1 MNNKLTIQELAT
13 LLSVKSGKEVYETE
27 RFIRELITV
36 VSEGLFSDKM
46 VKVKGLGT
54 FKIVLVED
62 RESIHVN
69 TGERILIPAHYKCS
83 FLPDNEL
90 KELVNRPFSIFE
102 TTEIGDAASFQDM
115 EMADD
120 SDEDDVDSDLES
132 DANEDGEDLSLPKSS
147 VTESR
152 INGLLDKEMTE
163 ELADPEDLP
172 EIHSPEE
179 ALTVDKQPNGQIDTV
194 DSPVSDDSPEE
205 VSEPYNEETIEM
217 ENPKEEDTIEVE
229 DSINMVETLSEE
241 IDESPEADLASEV
254 VDIIPD
260 SQANELTPEIESSS
274 QVDSPDKEKEQTE
287 YREEIIRAKLAS
299 LSAKDPVAFVA
310 PEAKPKKRRKHGR
323 TATKTFFYI
332 IVGGLLVT
340 ASVALFFYFQSLE
353 VRNAVPIMIESVS
366 AIPTETPAPTDS
378 VFDESDSIPS
388 NEKDSVP
395 EVVSEPQGTMQ
406 TEQVKTKYMD
416 TVVIQTGDRLT
427 LISLKY
433 YGHKIFWVYLYLAN
447 KESIPNPNSVA
458 IGTQIHIPVPETY
471 NIDANDEQ
479 SIRKAA
485 ALQTEILKE

>member
-13 LLSVKSGKEVYETE
+13 LLSVKSGKDVYETE
-27 RFIRELITV
+27 RFIREFITV

-120 SDEDDVDSDLES
+120 SDEDDVDSDSES

-254 VDIIPD
+254 VDTIPD

-274 QVDSPDKEKEQTE
+274 QVDNQDKEKEQIE
-287 YREEIIRAKLAS
+287 NREEIIRAKLAS

-310 PEAKPKKRRKHGR
+310 PEAKPKKRRKHGH

>member
-13 LLSVKSGKEVYETE
+13 LLSVKSGKDVYETE
-27 RFIRELITV
+27 RFIREFITV

-205 VSEPYNEETIEM
+205 VSKPYNEETIEM

-229 DSINMVETLSEE
+229 DSIHMDETLAEE

-254 VDIIPD
+254 VDTIPD

-274 QVDSPDKEKEQTE
+274 QIDNQDKEKEQTE
-287 YREEIIRAKLAS
+287 NREEIIRAKLAS

-310 PEAKPKKRRKHGR
+310 PEAKPKKRRKHGH

>member
-13 LLSVKSGKEVYETE
+13 LLSVKSGKDVYETE
-27 RFIRELITV
+27 RFIREFITV

-83 FLPDNEL
+83 FIPDNEL

-260 SQANELTPEIESSS
+260 SQANELTPEVESSS
-274 QVDSPDKEKEQTE
+274 QVDNQDKEKEQTE
-287 YREEIIRAKLAS
+287 NREEIIRAKLAS

-395 EVVSEPQGTMQ
+395 VVVSEPQGTMQ

>member
-13 LLSVKSGKEVYETE
+13 LLSVKSGKDVYETE
-27 RFIRELITV
+27 RFIREFITV

-205 VSEPYNEETIEM
+205 VSKPYNEETIEM

-254 VDIIPD
+254 VDTIPD

-274 QVDSPDKEKEQTE
+274 QVDNQDKEKEQTE
-287 YREEIIRAKLAS
+287 NREEIIRAKLAS

-310 PEAKPKKRRKHGR
+310 PEAKPKKRRKHGH

-378 VFDESDSIPS
+378 VFDEYDSIPS

>member
-13 LLSVKSGKEVYETE
+13 LLSVKSGKDVYETE
-27 RFIRELITV
+27 RFIREFITV

-147 VTESR
+147 VTENR
-152 INGLLDKEMTE
+152 ITGLLDKEMTE

-254 VDIIPD
+254 VDTIPD

-274 QVDSPDKEKEQTE
+274 QVDNQDKEKEQTE
-287 YREEIIRAKLAS
+287 NREEIIRAKLAS

-310 PEAKPKKRRKHGR
+310 PEAKPKKRRKHGH

>member
-13 LLSVKSGKEVYETE
+13 LLSVKSGKDVYETE
-27 RFIRELITV
+27 RFIREFITV

-217 ENPKEEDTIEVE
+217 ENPKEEDPIEVE
-229 DSINMVETLSEE
+229 DSINMDETLSEE

-260 SQANELTPEIESSS
+260 SQANELTPEVESSS
-274 QVDSPDKEKEQTE
+274 QVDRLDKEKEQTE
-287 YREEIIRAKLAS
+287 NREEIIRAKLAS

-310 PEAKPKKRRKHGR
+310 PEAKPKKRRKHGH

>member
-13 LLSVKSGKEVYETE
+13 LLSVKSGKDVYETE
-27 RFIRELITV
+27 RFIREFITV

-217 ENPKEEDTIEVE
+217 ENPKEEDPIEVE
-229 DSINMVETLSEE
+229 DSINMDETLSEE

-254 VDIIPD
+254 VDTIPD
-260 SQANELTPEIESSS
+260 SQANELTPEVESSS
-274 QVDSPDKEKEQTE
+274 QVDNQDKEKEQTE
-287 YREEIIRAKLAS
+287 NREEIIRAKLAS

-310 PEAKPKKRRKHGR
+310 PEAKPKKRRKHGH

>member
-13 LLSVKSGKEVYETE
+13 LLSVKSGKDVYETE
-27 RFIRELITV
+27 RFIREFITV

-147 VTESR
+147 VTENR

-217 ENPKEEDTIEVE
+217 ENPKEKDTIEVE
-229 DSINMVETLSEE
+229 DSINMDETLSEE

-254 VDIIPD
+254 VDTIPD
-260 SQANELTPEIESSS
+260 SQVNELTPEIESSS
-274 QVDSPDKEKEQTE
+274 QVDNQDKEKEQIE
-287 YREEIIRAKLAS
+287 NREEIIRAKLAS

-310 PEAKPKKRRKHGR
+310 PEAKPKKRRKHGH

>member
-13 LLSVKSGKEVYETE
+13 LLSVKSGKDVYETE
-27 RFIRELITV
+27 RFIREFITV

-147 VTESR
+147 VTENR

-205 VSEPYNEETIEM
+205 VSKPYNEETIEM

-229 DSINMVETLSEE
+229 DSINMDETLSEE

-254 VDIIPD
+254 VDTIPD

-274 QVDSPDKEKEQTE
+274 QVDNQDKEKEQTE
-287 YREEIIRAKLAS
+287 NREEIIRAKLAS

-310 PEAKPKKRRKHGR
+310 PEAKPKKRRKHGH

>member
-13 LLSVKSGKEVYETE
+13 LLSVKSGKDVYETE
-27 RFIRELITV
+27 RFIREFITV

-205 VSEPYNEETIEM
+205 VSKPYNEETIEM

-229 DSINMVETLSEE
+229 DSIHMDETLSEE

-254 VDIIPD
+254 VDTIPD

-274 QVDSPDKEKEQTE
+274 QVDNQDKEKEQIE
-287 YREEIIRAKLAS
+287 NREEILRAKLAS

-310 PEAKPKKRRKHGR
+310 PEAKPKKRRKHGH

>member
-13 LLSVKSGKEVYETE
+13 LLSVKSGKDVYETE
-27 RFIRELITV
+27 RFIREFITV

-147 VTESR
+147 VTENR

-217 ENPKEEDTIEVE
+217 ENPKEEDPIEVE
-229 DSINMVETLSEE
+229 DSINMDETLSEE

-254 VDIIPD
+254 VDTIPD
-260 SQANELTPEIESSS
+260 LQANELTPEIESSS
-274 QVDSPDKEKEQTE
+274 QVDSLDKEKEQTE
-287 YREEIIRAKLAS
+287 NREEIIRVKLAS
-299 LSAKDPVAFVA
+299 LSAKDPVAFIA
-310 PEAKPKKRRKHGR
+310 PEAKPKKRRKHGH

>member
-13 LLSVKSGKEVYETE
+13 LLSVKSGKDVYETE
-27 RFIRELITV
+27 RFIREFITV

-147 VTESR
+147 VTENR

-179 ALTVDKQPNGQIDTV
+179 ALTVDKEPNGQIVTV

-217 ENPKEEDTIEVE
+217 ENPKEKDTIEVE
-229 DSINMVETLSEE
+229 DSINMDETLSEE

-254 VDIIPD
+254 VDTIPD

-274 QVDSPDKEKEQTE
+274 QVDSLDKEKEQTE
-287 YREEIIRAKLAS
+287 NREEIIRVKLAS
-299 LSAKDPVAFVA
+299 LSAKDPVAFIA
-310 PEAKPKKRRKHGR
+310 PEAKPKKRRKHGH

>member
-13 LLSVKSGKEVYETE
+13 LLSVKSGKDVYETE
-27 RFIRELITV
+27 RFIREFITV
-36 VSEGLFSDKM
+36 VSEGLLSDKM

-115 EMADD
+115 EMVDD
-120 SDEDDVDSDLES
+120 SDEDDAEADLEL
-132 DANEDGEDLSLPKSS
+132 DTNEDGEDLSLPKFS
-147 VTESR
+147 VTENR

-179 ALTVDKQPNGQIDTV
+179 ALTVDKLPNGQIDTL

-205 VSEPYNEETIEM
+205 VSEPYNVETIEM

-274 QVDSPDKEKEQTE
+274 QVDNQDKEKEQTE
-287 YREEIIRAKLAS
+287 NREEIIRAKLAS

-310 PEAKPKKRRKHGR
+310 PEAKPKKRRKHGH

-378 VFDESDSIPS
+378 VFDESDSISS

-458 IGTQIHIPVPETY
+458 IGTKIHIPVPETY

>member
-13 LLSVKSGKEVYETE
+13 LLSVKSGKDVYETE
-27 RFIRELITV
+27 RFIREFITV

-83 FLPDNEL
+83 FIPDNEL

-163 ELADPEDLP
+163 ELADSEDLP

-179 ALTVDKQPNGQIDTV
+179 TLTVDKQPNGQIDTV

-254 VDIIPD
+254 VDTIPD

-274 QVDSPDKEKEQTE
+274 QVDNQDKEKEQTE
-287 YREEIIRAKLAS
+287 NREEIIRAKLAS

-310 PEAKPKKRRKHGR
+310 PEAKPKKRRKHGH

-447 KESIPNPNSVA
+447 KESIPKPNSVA
-458 IGTQIHIPVPETY
+458 IGTKIHIPVPETY

>member
-13 LLSVKSGKEVYETE
+13 LLSVKSGKDVYETE
-27 RFIRELITV
+27 RFIREFITV

-120 SDEDDVDSDLES
+120 SDEDDVDFDLES

-205 VSEPYNEETIEM
+205 VSEPYNEEAIEM

-229 DSINMVETLSEE
+229 DSIHMDETLSEE

-254 VDIIPD
+254 VDTIPD

-274 QVDSPDKEKEQTE
+274 QVDNQDKEKEQTE
-287 YREEIIRAKLAS
+287 NREEIIRAKLAS

-310 PEAKPKKRRKHGR
+310 PEAKPKKRRKHGH

>member
-13 LLSVKSGKEVYETE
+13 LLSVKSGKDVYETE
-27 RFIRELITV
+27 RFIREFITV

-229 DSINMVETLSEE
+229 DSIHMDETLSEE

-260 SQANELTPEIESSS
+260 SQANELMPEVESSS
-274 QVDSPDKEKEQTE
+274 QVDSLDKEKEQTE
-287 YREEIIRAKLAS
+287 NREEIIRAKLAS

-310 PEAKPKKRRKHGR
+310 PEAKPKKRRKHGH

-388 NEKDSVP
+388 NDKDSVP
-395 EVVSEPQGTMQ
+395 VVVSEPQGTMQ

>member
-13 LLSVKSGKEVYETE
+13 LLSVKSGKDVYETE
-27 RFIRELITV
+27 RFIREFITV

-254 VDIIPD
+254 VDTIPD
-260 SQANELTPEIESSS
+260 SQANELMPELESSS

-287 YREEIIRAKLAS
+287 NREEIIRAKLAS

-310 PEAKPKKRRKHGR
+310 PEAKPKKRRKHGH

>member
-13 LLSVKSGKEVYETE
+13 LLSVKSGKDVYETE
-27 RFIRELITV
+27 RFIREFITV

-217 ENPKEEDTIEVE
+217 ENPKEEDPIEVE
-229 DSINMVETLSEE
+229 DSINMDETLSEE

-254 VDIIPD
+254 VDTIPD
-260 SQANELTPEIESSS
+260 LQANELTPEIESSS
-274 QVDSPDKEKEQTE
+274 QVDNQDKEKEQTE
-287 YREEIIRAKLAS
+287 NREEIIRAKLAS

>member
-13 LLSVKSGKEVYETE
+13 LLSVKSGKDVYETE
-27 RFIRELITV
+27 RFIREFITV

-120 SDEDDVDSDLES
+120 LDEDDVDSDLES

-152 INGLLDKEMTE
+152 INGLLDKEITE

-217 ENPKEEDTIEVE
+217 ENPKEEDTILVE

-254 VDIIPD
+254 VDTIPD
-260 SQANELTPEIESSS
+260 LQANELTPEIESSS
-274 QVDSPDKEKEQTE
+274 QIDNQDKEKEQTE
-287 YREEIIRAKLAS
+287 NREEIIRAKLAS

-310 PEAKPKKRRKHGR
+310 PEAKPKKRRKHGH

-458 IGTQIHIPVPETY
+458 IGTKIHIPVPETY

>member
-13 LLSVKSGKEVYETE
+13 LLSVKSGKDVYETE
-27 RFIRELITV
+27 RFIREFITV

-217 ENPKEEDTIEVE
+217 ENPKEEDTILVE

-254 VDIIPD
+254 VDTIPD

-274 QVDSPDKEKEQTE
+274 QVDNQDKEKEQTE
-287 YREEIIRAKLAS
+287 NREEIIRAKLAS

-310 PEAKPKKRRKHGR
+310 PEAKPKKRRKHGH

>member
-13 LLSVKSGKEVYETE
+13 LLSVKSGKDVYETE
-27 RFIRELITV
+27 RFIREFITV

-120 SDEDDVDSDLES
+120 SDEDDVDSDLEL
-132 DANEDGEDLSLPKSS
+132 DTNEDGEDLSLPKSS
-147 VTESR
+147 VTENR

-163 ELADPEDLP
+163 ELADSEDLP

-179 ALTVDKQPNGQIDTV
+179 TLTVDKQPNGQIDTV

-217 ENPKEEDTIEVE
+217 ENPKEEDPIEVE
-229 DSINMVETLSEE
+229 DSINMDETLSEE

-254 VDIIPD
+254 VDTIPD

-274 QVDSPDKEKEQTE
+274 QVDNQDKEKEQTE
-287 YREEIIRAKLAS
+287 NREEIIRAKLAS

>member
-13 LLSVKSGKEVYETE
+13 LLSVKSGKDVYETE
-27 RFIRELITV
+27 RFIREFITV

-194 DSPVSDDSPEE
+194 DSPVSGDSPEE
-205 VSEPYNEETIEM
+205 VSKPYNEETIEM
-217 ENPKEEDTIEVE
+217 ENPKEKDTIEVE
-229 DSINMVETLSEE
+229 DSINMDETLSEE

-254 VDIIPD
+254 VDTIPD
-260 SQANELTPEIESSS
+260 LQANELTPEIESSS
-274 QVDSPDKEKEQTE
+274 QVDSLDKEKEQTE
-287 YREEIIRAKLAS
+287 NREEIIRVKLAS
-299 LSAKDPVAFVA
+299 LSAKDPVAFIA
-310 PEAKPKKRRKHGR
+310 PEAKPKKRRKHGH

>member
-13 LLSVKSGKEVYETE
+13 LLSVKSGKDVYETE
-27 RFIRELITV
+27 RFIREFITV

-120 SDEDDVDSDLES
+120 SDEDDAEADLEL
-132 DANEDGEDLSLPKSS
+132 DTNEDGEDLSLPKSS

-217 ENPKEEDTIEVE
+217 ENPKEKDTIEVE
-229 DSINMVETLSEE
+229 DSIHMDETLSEE

-254 VDIIPD
+254 VDTIPD
-260 SQANELTPEIESSS
+260 SQANELTPEIESST
-274 QVDSPDKEKEQTE
+274 QVDSLDKEKEQTE
-287 YREEIIRAKLAS
+287 NREEIIRAKLAS

-310 PEAKPKKRRKHGR
+310 PEAKPKKRRKHGH

>member
-13 LLSVKSGKEVYETE
+13 LLSVKSGKDVYETE
-27 RFIRELITV
+27 RFIREFITV

-83 FLPDNEL
+83 FIPDNEL

-229 DSINMVETLSEE
+229 DSINMDETLSEE

-254 VDIIPD
+254 VDTIPD
-260 SQANELTPEIESSS
+260 LQANELTPEIESSS
-274 QVDSPDKEKEQTE
+274 QVDNQDKEKEQIE
-287 YREEIIRAKLAS
+287 NREEIIRAKLAS

>member
-13 LLSVKSGKEVYETE
+13 LLSVKSGKDVYETE
-27 RFIRELITV
+27 RFIREFITV

-229 DSINMVETLSEE
+229 DSINMDETLSEE

-254 VDIIPD
+254 VDTIPD
-260 SQANELTPEIESSS
+260 SQANELTPEVESSS

-287 YREEIIRAKLAS
+287 NREEIIRAKLAS

-310 PEAKPKKRRKHGR
+310 PEAKPKKRRKHGH

-378 VFDESDSIPS
+378 VFDEYDSIPS

>member
-13 LLSVKSGKEVYETE
+13 LLSVKSGKDVYETE
-27 RFIRELITV
+27 RFIREFITV

-217 ENPKEEDTIEVE
+217 ENPKEEDPIEVE
-229 DSINMVETLSEE
+229 DSINMDETLSEE

-254 VDIIPD
+254 VDTIPD

-274 QVDSPDKEKEQTE
+274 QVDNQDKEKEQTE
-287 YREEIIRAKLAS
+287 NREEIIRAKLAS

>member
-13 LLSVKSGKEVYETE
+13 LLSVKSGKDVYETE
-27 RFIRELITV
+27 RFIREFITV

-217 ENPKEEDTIEVE
+217 ENPKEEDPIEVE
-229 DSINMVETLSEE
+229 DSINMDETLSEE

-254 VDIIPD
+254 VDTIPD
-260 SQANELTPEIESSS
+260 SQANELTPEVESSS
-274 QVDSPDKEKEQTE
+274 QVDRLDKEKEQTE
-287 YREEIIRAKLAS
+287 NREEIIRAKLAS

-310 PEAKPKKRRKHGR
+310 PEAKPKKRRKHGH

-395 EVVSEPQGTMQ
+395 VVVSEPQGTMQ

-458 IGTQIHIPVPETY
+458 IGTKIHIPVPETY

>member
-13 LLSVKSGKEVYETE
+13 LLSVKSGKDVYETE
-27 RFIRELITV
+27 RFIREFITV

-120 SDEDDVDSDLES
+120 LDEDDVDSDLES

-147 VTESR
+147 VTENR
-152 INGLLDKEMTE
+152 ITGLLDKEMTE

-205 VSEPYNEETIEM
+205 VSKPYNEETIEM

-260 SQANELTPEIESSS
+260 SQANELMPEVESSS
-274 QVDSPDKEKEQTE
+274 QVDSLDKEKEQTE
-287 YREEIIRAKLAS
+287 NREEIIRAKLAS

-310 PEAKPKKRRKHGR
+310 PEAKPKKRRKHGH

-378 VFDESDSIPS
+378 VFDEYDSIPS

-395 EVVSEPQGTMQ
+395 EVVSEPQGTIQ

>member
-13 LLSVKSGKEVYETE
+13 LLSVKSGKDVYETE
-27 RFIRELITV
+27 RFIREFITV

-152 INGLLDKEMTE
+152 INGILDKEMTE

-217 ENPKEEDTIEVE
+217 ENPKEEDPIEVE
-229 DSINMVETLSEE
+229 DSINMDETLSEE

-254 VDIIPD
+254 VDTIPD

-274 QVDSPDKEKEQTE
+274 QVDNQDKEKEQTE
-287 YREEIIRAKLAS
+287 NREEIIRAKLAS

-310 PEAKPKKRRKHGR
+310 PEAKPKKRRKHGH

>member
-13 LLSVKSGKEVYETE
+13 LLSVKSGKDVYETE
-27 RFIRELITV
+27 RFIREFITV

-205 VSEPYNEETIEM
+205 VSKPYNEETIEM

-229 DSINMVETLSEE
+229 DSIHMDETLSEE

-254 VDIIPD
+254 VDTIPD

-274 QVDSPDKEKEQTE
+274 QVDSLDKEKEQTE
-287 YREEIIRAKLAS
+287 NREEIIRVKLAS
-299 LSAKDPVAFVA
+299 LSAKDPVAFIA
-310 PEAKPKKRRKHGR
+310 PEAKPKKRRKHGH

>member
-13 LLSVKSGKEVYETE
+13 LLSVKSGKDVYETE
-27 RFIRELITV
+27 RFIREFITV

-163 ELADPEDLP
+163 ELADSEDLP

-217 ENPKEEDTIEVE
+217 ENPKEKDSIEVE
-229 DSINMVETLSEE
+229 DSINMDETLSEE

-254 VDIIPD
+254 VDTIPD
-260 SQANELTPEIESSS
+260 LQANELTPEVESSS
-274 QVDSPDKEKEQTE
+274 QVDSMDKEKEQTE
-287 YREEIIRAKLAS
+287 NREEIIRVKLAS

-310 PEAKPKKRRKHGR
+310 PEAKPKKRRKHGH

-395 EVVSEPQGTMQ
+395 VVVSEPQGTMQ

>member
-13 LLSVKSGKEVYETE
+13 LLSVKSGKDVYETE
-27 RFIRELITV
+27 RFIREFITV

-120 SDEDDVDSDLES
+120 SDEDDVDSDSES

-229 DSINMVETLSEE
+229 DSIHMDETLSEE

-254 VDIIPD
+254 VDTIPD
-260 SQANELTPEIESSS
+260 SQANELTPEVESSS
-274 QVDSPDKEKEQTE
+274 QVDNQDKEKEQTE
-287 YREEIIRAKLAS
+287 NREEIIRAKLAS

-310 PEAKPKKRRKHGR
+310 PEAKPKKRRKHGH

>member
-13 LLSVKSGKEVYETE
+13 LLSVKSGKDVYETE
-27 RFIRELITV
+27 RFIREFITV

-205 VSEPYNEETIEM
+205 VSKPYNEETIEM

-254 VDIIPD
+254 VDTIPD
-260 SQANELTPEIESSS
+260 LQANELTPEIESSS
-274 QVDSPDKEKEQTE
+274 QVDSPDKEKEQIE
-287 YREEIIRAKLAS
+287 NREEIIRAKLAS

-310 PEAKPKKRRKHGR
+310 PEAKPKKRRKHGH

>member
-13 LLSVKSGKEVYETE
+13 LLSVKSGKDVYETE
-27 RFIRELITV
+27 RFIREFITV

-205 VSEPYNEETIEM
+205 VSKPYNEETIEM

-229 DSINMVETLSEE
+229 DSIHMDETLSEE

-254 VDIIPD
+254 VDTIPD

-274 QVDSPDKEKEQTE
+274 QVDSLDKEKEQTE
-287 YREEIIRAKLAS
+287 NREEIIRAKLAS

-310 PEAKPKKRRKHGR
+310 PEAKPKKRRKHGH

>member
-13 LLSVKSGKEVYETE
+13 LLSVKSGKDVYETE
-27 RFIRELITV
+27 RFIREFITV

-217 ENPKEEDTIEVE
+217 ENLKEEDTIEVE

-254 VDIIPD
+254 VDTIPD
-260 SQANELTPEIESSS
+260 LQANELTPEIESSS
-274 QVDSPDKEKEQTE
+274 QVDNQDKEKEQTE
-287 YREEIIRAKLAS
+287 NREEIIRAKLAS

-310 PEAKPKKRRKHGR
+310 PEAKPKKRRKHGH

>member
-13 LLSVKSGKEVYETE
+13 LLSVKSGKDVYETE
-27 RFIRELITV
+27 RFIREFITV

-217 ENPKEEDTIEVE
+217 ENPKEKDTIEVE
-229 DSINMVETLSEE
+229 DSINMDETLSEE

-287 YREEIIRAKLAS
+287 NREEIIRVKLAS
-299 LSAKDPVAFVA
+299 LSAKDPVAFIA
-310 PEAKPKKRRKHGR
+310 PEAKPKKRRKHGH

-458 IGTQIHIPVPETY
+458 IGTKIHIPVPETY

>member
-13 LLSVKSGKEVYETE
+13 LLSVKSGKDVYETE
-27 RFIRELITV
+27 RFIREFITV

-229 DSINMVETLSEE
+229 DSINMDETLSEE

-254 VDIIPD
+254 VDTIPD

-274 QVDSPDKEKEQTE
+274 QVDNQDKEKEQIE
-287 YREEIIRAKLAS
+287 NREEIIRAKLAS

-310 PEAKPKKRRKHGR
+310 PEAKPKKRRKHGH

>member
-13 LLSVKSGKEVYETE
+13 LLSVKSGKDVYETE
-27 RFIRELITV
+27 RFIREFITV

-229 DSINMVETLSEE
+229 DSINMDETLSEE

-260 SQANELTPEIESSS
+260 SQANELTPEVESSS
-274 QVDSPDKEKEQTE
+274 QVDRQDKEKEQTE
-287 YREEIIRAKLAS
+287 NREEIIRAKLAS

-310 PEAKPKKRRKHGR
+310 PEAKPKKRRKHGH

>member
-13 LLSVKSGKEVYETE
+13 LLSVKSGKDVYETE
-27 RFIRELITV
+27 RFIREFITV

-83 FLPDNEL
+83 FIPDNEL

-120 SDEDDVDSDLES
+120 SDEDDVDSDSES

-205 VSEPYNEETIEM
+205 VSKPYNEETIEM

-260 SQANELTPEIESSS
+260 SQANELTPEVESSS
-274 QVDSPDKEKEQTE
+274 QVDNQDKEKEQIE
-287 YREEIIRAKLAS
+287 NREEIIRAKLAS

-310 PEAKPKKRRKHGR
+310 PEAKPKKRRKHGH

>member
-13 LLSVKSGKEVYETE
+13 LLSVKSGKDVYETE
-27 RFIRELITV
+27 RFIREFITV

-229 DSINMVETLSEE
+229 DSINMDETLSEE

-254 VDIIPD
+254 VDTIPD
-260 SQANELTPEIESSS
+260 SQANELTPEVESSS
-274 QVDSPDKEKEQTE
+274 QVDSLDKEKEQTE
-287 YREEIIRAKLAS
+287 NREEIIRAKLAS

-310 PEAKPKKRRKHGR
+310 PEAKPKKRRKHGH